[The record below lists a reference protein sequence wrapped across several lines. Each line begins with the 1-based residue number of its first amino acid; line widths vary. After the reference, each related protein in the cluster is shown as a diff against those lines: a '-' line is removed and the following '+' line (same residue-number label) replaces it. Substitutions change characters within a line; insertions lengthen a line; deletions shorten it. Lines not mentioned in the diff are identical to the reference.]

1 MAVVVFDSD
10 VLIGFLNRQDAH
22 HTAAVAAV
30 RDAVKPG
37 NRRLLCAV
45 NYAEILIGPLR
56 AGAQGTV
63 EQMLTQLAIQVIQVD
78 MALAQRA
85 AAVRARTNLK
95 LPDAFALATAVHA
108 EHRGWEDVSIAS
120 FDSTVLKAYTDLHQ
134 T

>member
-1 MAVVVFDSD
+1 
-10 VLIGFLNRQDAH
+10 
-22 HTAAVAAV
+22 
-30 RDAVKPG
+30 
-37 NRRLLCAV
+37 
-45 NYAEILIGPLR
+45 LR

-120 FDSTVLKAYTDLHQ
+120 FDSTVLKAYTDLHP

>member
-22 HTAAVAAV
+22 HTAAVAVV

-56 AGAQGTV
+56 TGAQATV
-63 EQMLTQLAIQVIQVD
+63 ERMLTQLAIEVIQVD

-85 AAVRARTNLK
+85 AAVRARTNIK

-108 EHRGWEDVSIAS
+108 EHRGWKDVTIAS
-120 FDSTVLKAYTDLHQ
+120 FDSTVVKAYTDLHP